1 MDNKSNNEVVFIKTK
16 EDQLEIFI
24 KEIGQIINHGGHV
37 HACLDDTFCTIL
49 AEFLKGTQYGISVEE
64 ILYGMY
70 YVKIVD
76 YTTDTCQGDKLSTI
90 TALMETDID
99 KIVNR
104 LSSSNIPLTDI
115 DYYINVPI
123 TDSIKLDKIESRL
136 DFNIDCHVYK
146 HENFST
152 IVLEK

>member
-1 MDNKSNNEVVFIKTK
+1 MDTKSNNEVVFIKTK
-16 EDQLEIFI
+16 EDSLEIFI
-24 KEIGQIINHGGHV
+24 KEIGPIINHGGHV

-49 AEFLKGTQYGISVEE
+49 AEFLKGTQYWISVEE
-64 ILYGMY
+64 ILYGMH

-104 LSSSNIPLTDI
+104 LSSSNIPLNDI

-123 TDSIKLDKIESRL
+123 TDSIKLDEIESRL
-136 DFNIDCHVYK
+136 DFNIDCKVYK

-152 IVLEK
+152 ICIRK